1 MENIMEKQIVL
12 NTTNG
17 LHASLASKLV
27 QMSSRYDALVRLVYN
42 DQVVDA
48 KSILGLMSLAI
59 PKGDNVEVHVVG
71 PDAEKALKEITNLLG

>member
-1 MENIMEKQIVL
+1 MEQVIEKTIIIKS
-12 NTTNG
+12 TNG

-27 QMSSRYDALVRLVYN
+27 ASTNRYDALIELVYN

-59 PKGDNVEVHVVG
+59 PQGENVEVHVVG
-71 PDAEKALKEITNLLG
+71 PDAEAALTDIEKLLG

>member
-1 MENIMEKQIVL
+1 MENIVEKTIVL
-12 NTTNG
+12 NNTNG

-27 QMSSRYDALVRLVYN
+27 HMSSRYDALVRLVYK

-59 PKGDNVEVHVVG
+59 PYGDNVEVHVVG
-71 PDAEKALKEITNLLG
+71 PDAETVLEEIEKLLG